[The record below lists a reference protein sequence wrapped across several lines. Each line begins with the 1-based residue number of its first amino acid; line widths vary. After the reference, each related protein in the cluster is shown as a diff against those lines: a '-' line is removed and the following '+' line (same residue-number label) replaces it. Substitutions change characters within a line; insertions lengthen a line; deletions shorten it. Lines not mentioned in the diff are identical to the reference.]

1 LAWVANYNQGCTLL
15 EFFMFSQDDDS
26 TGVVMGVI
34 FGVIALVISLIIG
47 ITIYQK
53 NKAVKAQATT
63 AAITAPADTGA
74 GAGAGAATAAA
85 AAGATQAK
93 SDAAMSAA
101 ALVASG
107 AAAVV
112 VDNGVVKF
120 YFASG
125 KFDLAEGGPKALSDI
140 IAGVQAGKKAI
151 VSGYVDSTGSAEQNK
166 EISKKRAFAVRDL
179 LKASGVA
186 EDKIE
191 LKKPEDIQAGTGAQA
206 RRVEVTLQ

>member
-26 TGVVMGVI
+26 TGVVMGVV

-63 AAITAPADTGA
+63 AAITAPADT

-125 KFDLAEGGPKALSDI
+125 KFDLAEGGPKALTDI

>member
-1 LAWVANYNQGCTLL
+1 
-15 EFFMFSQDDDS
+15 MFSQDDDS
-26 TGVVMGVI
+26 TGVVMGVV

-63 AAITAPADTGA
+63 AAITAPADT